1 MQFYEIKMKVP
12 RELSIIIHKRPEE
25 VEGDIRRQAAIRY
38 YKQRIL
44 SLGKAA
50 GLAGITRI
58 EFIDLLKFCGESIFD
73 FSTEE
78 LKEIDQDTERLG
90 KILNAL

>member
-1 MQFYEIKMKVP
+1 MQAYEIKMKVP
-12 RELSIIIHKRPEE
+12 RELPIILHKRLED

-50 GLAGITRI
+50 DLAGLTRI
-58 EFIDLLKFCGESIFD
+58 EFIDLLKFSGESVFD
-73 FSTEE
+73 YSPEE
-78 LKEIDQDTERLG
+78 LEEIELDSERLEG
-90 KILNAL
+90 ILNAS

>member
-1 MQFYEIKMKVP
+1 MQSYEIKMKVP
-12 RELSIIIHKRPEE
+12 RELPIILHKRLED

-50 GLAGITRI
+50 DLAGLTRI
-58 EFIDLLKFCGESIFD
+58 EFIDLLKFCGESVFD
-73 FSTEE
+73 YSTEE
-78 LKEIDQDTERLG
+78 LKEIDLDSDRLEG
-90 KILNAL
+90 ILNAP